1 MGRTA
6 DGSWINKVTYCAGK
20 EDECVTDIITTV
32 ANVSMPKPGVVRH
45 VYTDA
50 PLEPQVGM
58 KNINCRR

>member
-1 MGRTA
+1 MA

-20 EDECVTDIITTV
+20 EDECVTDLITTV

-50 PLEPQVGM
+50 PLEPQVGE
-58 KNINCRR
+58 K